1 MRNFLRTKIWIF
13 LIAGSVVLLIGG
25 GLLLWWR
32 SRPPKPYLSAVTVA
46 GTGLRIEKGRIPDYF
61 GVAVDA
67 DHQVYYT
74 DGSRGALWN
83 RDEKG
88 NQRIVTEQMDM
99 PSGIAIAPDGSLI
112 VADTGDHRIL
122 RVSPAAGQISPI
134 AGAAGSSGE
143 ADGPAGQAKF
153 NGPIGVA
160 VSKNGLIYV
169 ADTYNDR
176 IREISPNGQV
186 RTIAGGL
193 QGFQDGVGAEARFD
207 TPCGIAIDTDGSLLI
222 ADTANHRIRRVTID
236 GQVSTLAGTGE
247 RGRRDGPLPDVAF
260 DEPMA
265 IAVRRDGQVFIA
277 DAGSSTLRMINRDPE
292 SAPQPVLTTLAGEY
306 GFGLEDTEL
315 AKARL
320 HRPTGI
326 AFGVKDALIF
336 ADNGNG
342 LIRALRSQDLSLG
355 RIAGSGEA
363 IVAAQEIR
371 QAIPPRW
378 PFDPPA
384 AKRDVAGT
392 FGEIRGE
399 MLPEHDS
406 WFHNGLDIAGAFGE
420 AARAIYAERVTRPL
434 AVEGA
439 GTGRE
444 RLRLPLV
451 GYIHVSIGRDRNDQ
465 PIGSFPPGAI
475 TFRRDD
481 TGAIS
486 GVRVRRGT
494 RFNPGDPIGT
504 LNRLNHVHLI
514 AGPAGSEINALAA
527 LGFPGLV
534 DTIAP
539 TIEGIVLI
547 NDRNEI
553 LFDSSAPGGK
563 KAAPPTLAGKIRI
576 LARAFDQADGNPK
589 YRRLGAY
596 RLGYELLAQNGSPV
610 IRLQENLSFDR
621 LPNDPGAVAMVYAGG
636 SQSGYEGVTIFNYV
650 VTNTLR
656 EGKPGEGFLDLSALP
671 AGGYILRVFADDYFG
686 NRSWREVPMRLAN

>member
-13 LIAGSVVLLIGG
+13 LIAGMIGVLIVV
-25 GLLLWWR
+25 GLLFWWR
-32 SRPPKPYLSAVTVA
+32 GRPPRPYVSVVTVA
-46 GTGLRIEKGRIPDYF
+46 GTGLRIEKGGIPDYF

-67 DHQVYYT
+67 DHQIYYS

-88 NQRIVTEQMDM
+88 NQRIVTDGLDM
-99 PSGIAIAPDGSLI
+99 PSGIAIAPDGSLV
-112 VADTGDHRIL
+112 VANTGDHRIV
-122 RVSPAAGQISPI
+122 RVNPATGQISPV
-134 AGAAGSSGE
+134 AGVAGSSGE
-143 ADGPAGQAKF
+143 ADGPAGQATF

-160 VSKNGLIYV
+160 VGKDGAIYV

-176 IREISPNGQV
+176 IREISPSGKV

-193 QGFQDGVGAEARFD
+193 QGFQDGAGASARFD
-207 TPCGIAIDTDGSLLI
+207 TPCGITVDIDGSLLV
-222 ADTANHRIRRVTID
+222 ADTANHRIRRVTTD

-247 RGRRDGPLPDVAF
+247 RGRRDGSLPDVGF
-260 DEPMA
+260 DEPIA

-277 DAGSSTLRMINRDPE
+277 DAGSSAFRMINRDPK
-292 SAPQPVLTTLAGEY
+292 STPQPVLTTLAGDY
-306 GFGLEDTEL
+306 GFGLEDAEL
-315 AKARL
+315 AKARF
-320 HRPTGI
+320 HRPSGI
-326 AFGVKDALIF
+326 AFGADDALIF

-342 LIRALRSQDLSLG
+342 LIRALRSQDLDIG
-355 RIAGSGEA
+355 RIAGPGEA
-363 IVAAQEIR
+363 IVAAQEVR

-378 PFDPPA
+378 PFDPPE

-406 WFHNGLDIAGAFGE
+406 WFHNGLDIAGAYGE
-420 AARAIYAERVTRPL
+420 VARAIYGERVTRPL

-465 PIGSFPPGAI
+465 PIGNLPAGAI
-475 TFRRDD
+475 TFRRDE
-481 TGAIS
+481 TGAII

-527 LGFPGLV
+527 LGFPGLI

-539 TIEGIVLI
+539 VIEGVLLTKEQ
-547 NDRNEI
+547 NEI
-553 LFDSSAPGGK
+553 LFDSAAK
-563 KAAPPTLAGKIRI
+563 KAPVPAITGKIRI
-576 LARAFDQADGNPK
+576 FVRAFDQADGNPK

-596 RLGYELLAQNGSPV
+596 KLGYEVLAQNGSPV
-610 IRLQENLSFDR
+610 VPVRETLSFDR
-621 LPNDPGAVAMVYAGG
+621 LPSDPGAVAMIYAGG
-636 SQSGYEGVTIFNYV
+636 SQSGYEGVTVFNYV

-656 EGKPGEGFLDLSALP
+656 DGKASEGFLDFSSLP
-671 AGGYILRVFADDYFG
+671 PGNYIVRVFADDYFG
-686 NRSWREVPMRLAN
+686 NRTWREIPVRVPPVNG